1 MTSFQSE
8 LSTSKTDKN
17 VEQIGKLILGD
28 CQLTIQK
35 LANEAGIRYGVM
47 VTGYRSGSQEIST
60 ENSNM
65 RSSVI
70 KFVLRFL
77 TSDFQRQHSF

>member
-8 LSTSKTDKN
+8 LSPSKTDKN

-28 CQLTIQK
+28 CQLTVQE
-35 LANEAGIRYGVM
+35 LSDEVGIGYGIM
-47 VTGYRSGSQEIST
+47 VIGYRSWSQEISM

-65 RSSVI
+65 RIIVI
-70 KFVLRFL
+70 KFVPRLL
-77 TSDFQRQHSF
+77 TSNLKRQHSF

>member
-8 LSTSKTDKN
+8 LSTCKTDKN

-28 CQLTIQK
+28 CQPTIQK
-35 LANEAGIRYGVM
+35 LADEVGIRYGVM
-47 VTGYRSGSQEIST
+47 VIGYRSWSQEIST

-65 RSSVI
+65 RSIVI
-70 KFVLRFL
+70 KFVPRLL
-77 TSDFQRQHSF
+77 TSDLQTQHSF